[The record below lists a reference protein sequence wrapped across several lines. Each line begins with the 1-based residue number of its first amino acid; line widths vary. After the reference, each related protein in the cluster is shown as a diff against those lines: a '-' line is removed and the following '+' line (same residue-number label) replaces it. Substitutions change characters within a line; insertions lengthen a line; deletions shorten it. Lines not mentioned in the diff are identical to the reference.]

1 MLTPNQVDTIFQ
13 SQYGRSATPQEYGQ
27 YKNAPLTTLASLNPA
42 NINAT
47 TPDVNPNMSPYDV
60 PAVQAAGQNL
70 GQLGTV
76 IDVGNQELTNIPV
89 EKRAN
94 LGVGVTT
101 ASQLNNDIKAEE
113 APISLD
119 LRSLGK
125 QYSAARTT
133 YTSVLS
139 AAKSAISQA
148 KSQVSSAQSKA
159 LTQAGKVIT
168 LLQNGE
174 LDPTKVD
181 LSGIEQSA
189 GLPTGFFA
197 SITPK
202 TTTAKSNIRSLQGGL
217 YNLDTGKW
225 VVAPKMKT
233 TGSISAVTSGKLSI
247 SKSDIGIGATKLDHS
262 RGNDGYANTALYT
275 QMMNYWITR
284 GGLIQDF
291 IRQYPPRDYL
301 NPNDSTV
308 PTIIRPYLKQQRQS
322 SSPTSEYAFPP
333 GTQ

>member
-13 SQYGRSATPQEYGQ
+13 SQYGRTATPQEYSQ
-27 YKNAPLTTLASLNPA
+27 YKNAPLTALASLNPVGIDA
-42 NINAT
+42 AT
-47 TPDVNPNMSPYDV
+47 PNVNPDMSPYDV
-60 PAVQAAGQNL
+60 PAVQAAGQNV

-76 IDVGNQELTNIPV
+76 MDIGNQELANIPQ
-89 EKRAN
+89 EKTGA
-94 LGVGVTT
+94 LGVGITT
-101 ASQLNNDIKAEE
+101 ASQLNEDIKAAE

-133 YTSVLS
+133 YSSVLS
-139 AAKSAISQA
+139 AAKQAISAA

-181 LSGIEQSA
+181 LSGIESTA
-189 GLPTGFFA
+189 GLPSGFFA

-202 TTTAKSNIRSLQGGL
+202 TTTTKSNIRSLQGGL

-225 VVAPKMKT
+225 VIPPTAKT
-233 TGSISAVTSGKLSI
+233 GTPVVSGGLSI
-247 SKSDIGIGATKLDHS
+247 SKSDIGTGATKLNNS
-262 RGNDGYANTALYT
+262 RGSDGYANTGLYN
-275 QMMNYWITR
+275 QMMNYWTQQ

-291 IRQYPPRDYL
+291 IKQYPPKNYL
-301 NPNDSTV
+301 NPND
-308 PTIIRPYLKQQRQS
+308 PTIPEIIRPYLKTS
-322 SSPTSEYAFPP
+322 SATAIFPNQ
-333 GTQ
+333 TQ

>member
-1 MLTPNQVDTIFQ
+1 MLTPNQVNTIFQ
-13 SQYGRSATPQEYGQ
+13 SQYGRVATPQEYDQ
-27 YKNAPLTTLASLNPA
+27 YKNAPLSTLASLNPA
-42 NINAT
+42 DINAT
-47 TPDVNPNMSPYDV
+47 TPNVNPDMSPYDV
-60 PAVQAAGQNL
+60 PAVQAAGQNV
-70 GQLGTV
+70 GQLGTA
-76 IDVGNQELTNIPV
+76 IDVGNQELANIPT
-89 EKRAN
+89 EKQAN
-94 LGVGVTT
+94 LGVGITT
-101 ASQLNNDIKAEE
+101 ASQLNNAIKAEE

-139 AAKSAISQA
+139 AAKSALSQA

-181 LSGIEQSA
+181 LSGIESAA

-197 SITPK
+197 SITPR
-202 TTTAKSNIRSLQGGL
+202 TTTTKSNIRSLQGGL

-225 VVAPKMKT
+225 IVAPT
-233 TGSISAVTSGKLSI
+233 NGSSGAVTSGGLSV
-247 SKSDIGIGATKLDHS
+247 SKSDIGAGATKLDDS
-262 RGNDGYANTALYT
+262 RGSDGYANTALYT
-275 QMMNYWITR
+275 QMMNYWTTQ

-291 IRQYPPRDYL
+291 IKQYPPKNYL
-301 NPNDSTV
+301 NPDDSTI
-308 PTIIRPYLKQQRQS
+308 PTIIKPYLKS
-322 SSPTSEYAFPP
+322 TATVIFPT